1 MSDWERVTPTQ
12 GSVSV
17 GPAPDGWE
25 RIEPPKQTAYDRFL
39 NAIEIPKMGGVSPVV
54 GPALVAGTGELIKG
68 AGALTEMAFPET
80 GRNISRFGET
90 LTGKVKEQYPVA
102 GTTGQI
108 GSYLVPY
115 SAAQK
120 AVGAVKAIP
129 QVASKIAGMG
139 KIPSFATA
147 VGEQAAIG
155 GGTGYAL
162 TPTAEDRGN
171 AAMFGAATGPVGE
184 LIKPVAKLGGW
195 LGKQTLGLST
205 GAGGDAVGEA
215 FKAGTTQNPQ
225 FLANL
230 RGQVPV
236 KDVLQAAQSGM
247 QALKTQRKNAYKEG
261 IESIKPNQEIIA
273 GQPLPKPAARL
284 DFNPIENSFKE
295 SLDNFKVQ
303 GGGDIASSIGEESF
317 KDINKIKSVLDE
329 WKSKKGLH
337 TAEGL
342 DALKRRIDD
351 LYRNDMSNE
360 AKSVLSQTR
369 NTVKDTIVKQDKN
382 YAKTMSDYEESL
394 GIERELEQALGLGDK
409 KSIDSAVRRLQSL
422 TRNNANTSYEYR
434 QQLADILKQKS
445 GIDLMP
451 ALSGQALNSIAP
463 RGIQKVL
470 PSFTAGIGITGAMT
484 LGPAGLLPLATL
496 PLQSPRVV
504 GEGAYLA
511 GKAAR
516 PVINLANSGTPE
528 QRKLA
533 KLLIMRAAQQ
543 GASNE

>member
-1 MSDWERVTPTQ
+1 MSDWEIVTPAK

-17 GPAPDGWE
+17 SPAPQGWE
-25 RIEPPKQTAYDRFL
+25 NVQAKPETAYDRFI
-39 NAIEIPKMGGVSPVV
+39 NAIELPKFGGNAVV
-54 GPALVAGTGELIKG
+54 GPAFVAGTGELIKG
-68 AGALTEMAFPET
+68 AGAATELAFPET
-80 GRNISRFGET
+80 GRNISRLGEK
-90 LTGKVKEQYPVA
+90 LTGEVKQQFPVA
-102 GTTGQI
+102 GTGGQI
-108 GSYLVPY
+108 ASYLVPY

-120 AVGAVKAIP
+120 AIGAVKSIP
-129 QVASKIAGMG
+129 QVANVIG

-147 VGEQAAIG
+147 VGEQSAIG
-155 GGTGYAL
+155 AGTGYAL
-162 TPTAEDRGN
+162 TPTAENRGN
-171 AAMFGAATGPVGE
+171 AAMFGAATGPLGE
-184 LIKPVAKLGGW
+184 LIRPAAKLGGW
-195 LGKQTLGLST
+195 IGKEVLGLST
-205 GAGGDAVGEA
+205 GAGPQAIEEA
-215 FKAGTTQNPQ
+215 AKAGVTGNEQ
-225 FLANL
+225 FVKNL

-236 KDVLQAAQSGM
+236 KDILQAAQSGL
-247 QALKTQRKNAYKEG
+247 QTLKTQRKNAYKEG

-303 GGGDIASSIGEESF
+303 SGGDVASSIGEESF

-369 NTVKDTIVKQDKN
+369 NTVKDTIISQDKN
-382 YAKTMSDYEESL
+382 YAKTMRDYEESL
-394 GIERELEQALGLGDK
+394 GLEHELEQALSLGNK
-409 KSIDSAVRRLQSL
+409 KSIDAAVRRLQSL
-422 TRNNANTSYEYR
+422 TRNNANTSFEYR
-434 QQLADILKQKS
+434 KQLADILKQKS
-445 GIDLMP
+445 GVDLMP
-451 ALSGQALNSIAP
+451 ALAGQSLNTYVP
-463 RGIQKVL
+463 RGLHRII
-470 PSFTAGIGITGAMT
+470 PSFTAGSGITGAMT
-484 LGPAGLLPLATL
+484 IGAEGLAPLATL
-496 PLQSPRVV
+496 PLQSPRLM
-504 GEGAYLA
+504 GEAAYAA
-511 GKAAR
+511 GKVAR
-516 PVINLANSGTPE
+516 PVLDLANSGTPE